1 MGKERLTFEIDGL
14 EVSVSSP
21 SKVYFPDAGITKLEV
36 VEYFRAV
43 AQPALRASGGRPIVL
58 KRYVNGIAEEGFYQ
72 KRAPDPRPD
81 WIETV
86 TLRFPSGRRA
96 DEVVL
101 RTEAQLVWAVN
112 LGCLELHAHPVRADD
127 VEHPDEL
134 RIDLDPVPG
143 VEWAQVRDVGLV
155 TREVLGE
162 LGLVGWPKTSGSRG
176 LHIYARIHPRWGF
189 TEVRRAALAVAREV
203 ERRAPGIATSRW
215 WKEEREGV
223 FLDYNQ
229 NAKDRTMAGAWS
241 VRPRPDARVSMPLT
255 WAELE
260 TVDPAQFT
268 LRTAPARYREV
279 GDPHAGMEAAAGD
292 LGPVLALVEAHEAE
306 GLGDAAWPPHYQK
319 QVGEPVRAQPSRR
332 RPVKPL
338 VEIGRAKVEADAQ
351 EGLQRWKTRHPD
363 VVPHLLPADVLV
375 DKMRGRHS
383 VWFRIRVNLEHVPE
397 GLRPAQEALDP
408 DYDVATEWAGVSA
421 GAVELPQLPGVSDA
435 KLWALHEALGI
446 TSVEE
451 LEEAARAGRVQ
462 TVKGFGAKTE
472 AGILAA
478 IERARVRNTRWLA
491 SEALAAVRPVQEG
504 LSSVATD
511 VALAGDLRRG
521 VETVERAVLVVASA
535 SPDHKMSALRDGLQA
550 ALPILYAG
558 IAVAV
563 LALATG
569 LVLGGLALVRARL
582 QVKRPRPAAVFVG
595 VALVL
600 SALLIA
606 DAMPLAKEVSR
617 PPPFSPRALLLPA
630 ALPVTTPDLEGA
642 LAEVPR
648 GLVIVVGPQI
658 LQVEAAPIEGLHA
671 LPDRIRQAKQVDA
684 MRSSARRPF
693 SALLAVDRDTP
704 VERVLEVIGVVGPAV
719 DQLVLAFVHDEP
731 QRARPIFGQRT
742 LRTETWLRLSMT
754 PGEPSV
760 QVRAKERF
768 QSLAER
774 SIEAAGGGGAVHW
787 RVSEEP
793 PPGLEGR
800 GAAAGHLRDTH
811 P

>member
-1 MGKERLTFEIDGL
+1 MVAFAQLVEAVPSLGLLVLVGVSTLLLDPVLIALALARRTRVRHELSPPPRHGL
-14 EVSVSSP
+14 ELAAVVLLAAPLLAAAVVQHQALTYLVPEPQVAREQLVTDFVLGLRVALSASTVSALINIP
-21 SKVYFPDAGITKLEV
+21 NGLMLAGVLG
-36 VEYFRAV
+36 
-43 AQPALRASGGRPIVL
+43 LLASTRVPGLSAAP
-58 KRYVNGIAEEGFYQ
+58 
-72 KRAPDPRPD
+72 RAP
-81 WIETV
+81 
-86 TLRFPSGRRA
+86 
-96 DEVVL
+96 
-101 RTEAQLVWAVN
+101 EAQL
-112 LGCLELHAHPVRADD
+112 
-127 VEHPDEL
+127 
-134 RIDLDPVPG
+134 
-143 VEWAQVRDVGLV
+143 
-155 TREVLGE
+155 
-162 LGLVGWPKTSGSRG
+162 
-176 LHIYARIHPRWGF
+176 PRWAG
-189 TEVRRAALAVAREV
+189 AGAALGALAVV
-203 ERRAPGIATSRW
+203 
-215 WKEEREGV
+215 
-223 FLDYNQ
+223 L
-229 NAKDRTMAGAWS
+229 
-241 VRPRPDARVSMPLT
+241 VS
-255 WAELE
+255 AS
-260 TVDPAQFT
+260 
-268 LRTAPARYREV
+268 
-279 GDPHAGMEAAAGD
+279 
-292 LGPVLALVEAHEAE
+292 
-306 GLGDAAWPPHYQK
+306 GLGH
-319 QVGEPVRAQPSRR
+319 VLRLNR
-332 RPVKPL
+332 
-338 VEIGRAKVEADAQ
+338 
-351 EGLQRWKTRHPD
+351 
-363 VVPHLLPADVLV
+363 LL
-375 DKMRGRHS
+375 
-383 VWFRIRVNLEHVPE
+383 
-397 GLRPAQEALDP
+397 
-408 DYDVATEWAGVSA
+408 
-421 GAVELPQLPGVSDA
+421 GA
-435 KLWALHEALGI
+435 
-446 TSVEE
+446 
-451 LEEAARAGRVQ
+451 
-462 TVKGFGAKTE
+462 
-472 AGILAA
+472 
-478 IERARVRNTRWLA
+478 
-491 SEALAAVRPVQEG
+491 
-504 LSSVATD
+504 
-511 VALAGDLRRG
+511 
-521 VETVERAVLVVASA
+521 VASA

-582 QVKRPRPAAVFVG
+582 QVKRPGPAAVFVG

-617 PPPFSPRALLLPA
+617 PPPFSPRALFLPA
-630 ALPVTTPDLEGA
+630 SLPVTTPDFEGA

-671 LPDRIRQAKQVDA
+671 LPDRIRQAKQVEA